1 MRFASAISESPH
13 LRRAVDEA
21 CRRILEELA
30 GSPCHWVC
38 LFVSPAYQADWDEA
52 LHAIHEHL
60 RPAVLMGCSGQSVI
74 GGGREVESTPAVSVF
89 AAHLPEARLYPFVI
103 SPDEL
108 ALSSAGGF
116 WVDKV
121 GIPAQARPRFVLL
134 VDPATCEASKIVQEF
149 NATFPGCPVIG
160 GLASGGREAGDHV
173 LFYDTEVHRA
183 GAVGVAMTGD
193 LRLEAV
199 VAPGCRPIGQPL
211 VVTKAE
217 EHVIW
222 ELGGRQALEVLREV
236 FVGLSSTDQALAQHA
251 IFIGLCIN
259 EMTPKFHPEDFL
271 IRHLVGIDP
280 PSGAIAVED
289 EVRIGQ
295 TLQFHLRDP
304 SVSRGELRRTL
315 LQRLESPSHPAPAG
329 VLVFNCVARGK
340 AFYGA
345 AHHDLKTIREVV
357 GGQAPIGGFFCNG
370 EIGPVGGTNF
380 VHGYTASLGLFR
392 PGH

>member
-1 MRFASAISESPH
+1 MRFASAVSESPH
-13 LRRAVDEA
+13 LRSAVDQA
-21 CRRILEELA
+21 CRHILEQLA

-38 LFVSPAYQADWDEA
+38 LFVSPAYHADWDAA
-52 LHAIHEHL
+52 LRAVHEHL
-60 RPAVLMGCSGQSVI
+60 RPAVLIGCSGQSVI
-74 GGGREVESTPAVSVF
+74 GGGREVESVPAVSVF

-108 ALSSAGGF
+108 AISSAGGF

-121 GIPAQARPRFVLL
+121 GIPAQARPSFVLL
-134 VDPATCEASKIVQEF
+134 VDPATCETSKIVQEF

-173 LFYDTEVHRA
+173 LFYDTEVRRA
-183 GAVGVAMTGD
+183 GAVGVALTGH

-217 EHVIW
+217 ERVIW

-236 FVGLSSTDQALAQHA
+236 FVGLSSTEQALAQHA

-259 EMTPKFHPEDFL
+259 EMTPRFHPEDFL
-271 IRHLVGIDP
+271 IRHLAGIDP

-289 EVRIGQ
+289 EVTIGQ

-304 SVSRGELRRTL
+304 SISRGELRRTL
-315 LQRLESPSHPAPAG
+315 LRHAGSWSEAAPAG
-329 VLVFNCVARGK
+329 ILVFDCLGRGK

-345 AHHDLKTIREVV
+345 AHQDLKTIREVV

-370 EIGPVGGTNF
+370 EIGPVGGRNF

-392 PGH
+392 PA